1 MEDEAMGR
9 EESKNAVIVTG
20 RRRQVLSS
28 DTRRALKVVG
38 TGALTGAAAGMAV
51 GGSIGIA
58 ALGTAVG
65 APLIAVGAVVGV
77 GVASIWNLFFGKDQ
91 KRAQLIQDELSV
103 VLVENRAL
111 QEQLHEARQELLAL
125 FSENEKLNDEV
136 EKLLVKIKED
146 EGIIGSLRQQQQTTV
161 AVTSECWAGM
171 TPSGSVI
178 VFDPS
183 CQMNSGQFVLL
194 FLPEISDYRVFEKNW
209 IRPRLTRLKGDERD
223 RHTSAYEQW
232 LRLPTSP
239 DLQKF
244 AIARL
249 VERSFPRPKKP
260 RKY

>member
-1 MEDEAMGR
+1 MGR

-91 KRAQLIQDELSV
+91 KRAQLIQDEL
-103 VLVENRAL
+103 
-111 QEQLHEARQELLAL
+111 
-125 FSENEKLNDEV
+125 
-136 EKLLVKIKED
+136 
-146 EGIIGSLRQQQQTTV
+146 
-161 AVTSECWAGM
+161 
-171 TPSGSVI
+171 
-178 VFDPS
+178 
-183 CQMNSGQFVLL
+183 
-194 FLPEISDYRVFEKNW
+194 EKNW
-209 IRPRLTRLKGDERD
+209 IRPRLTRLTGDERD